1 MKLKNKISSSNFV
14 GSSIQ
19 WVVLVFHSCGA
30 NVENLWN

>member
-14 GSSIQ
+14 VSSIK

-30 NVENLWN
+30 NVENQ